1 MIITPSSLWPQA
13 AGHEKLGNEN
23 DTYVHS
29 DKKWDDQNDG
39 KESFCQQAWS
49 LIKIDGEA

>member
-29 DKKWDDQNDG
+29 DKKLDDQNDTYVHSD
-39 KESFCQQAWS
+39 KKNWA
-49 LIKIDGEA
+49 LKDDVM